1 MTNRRDNDTL
11 GGVTLTTRGFPD
23 FYARIQALR
32 FPISVAEVLELRDL
46 INHSADVYEEPADVP
61 QNREF
66 RETLEQA
73 IHANGVEN
81 QHHCD
86 RLLKVLGMLR
96 GMHYRHS
103 IASRDSEL
111 RLREAM
117 AQNRI
122 ARSTSRRNG
131 ALALTVAAFTGGA
144 LFLVDGAG
152 WILHALPLLS
162 MMAAYGYFHAIP
174 RLEQG
179 MERLTQE
186 RNLLLRKRVESMDW
200 RILIHKLALLLGY
213 KQVQGVEVFPQQL
226 PENGPQTTTP
236 QQ

>member
-11 GGVTLTTRGFPD
+11 GGVTLTTRSFPD

-46 INHSADVYEEPADVP
+46 INHSADMYEEPADVP
-61 QNREF
+61 RNREF

-81 QHHCD
+81 RHHCD

-96 GMHYRHS
+96 GMHYRHI

-117 AQNRI
+117 AQNHI
-122 ARSTSRRNG
+122 ARRTCRRNG
-131 ALALTVAAFTGGA
+131 ALALTVAALSGGT
-144 LFLVDGAG
+144 LLLVDSTS
-152 WILHALPLLS
+152 WILQALPLLS
-162 MMAAYGYFHAIP
+162 MMAAYGNFHAIP
-174 RLEQG
+174 RLEQD
-179 MERLTQE
+179 MERITQE
-186 RNLLLRKRVESMDW
+186 RNQLLRKRVESMDW
-200 RILIHKLALLLGY
+200 RILINKLSLLLGY
-213 KQVQGVEVFPQQL
+213 KQTLGIEVFPQQL
-226 PENGPQTTTP
+226 PDNDPQTTTP
-236 QQ
+236 QL

>member
-1 MTNRRDNDTL
+1 MTNQRNSDTL

-23 FYARIQALR
+23 FYARIQGLR

-46 INHSADVYEEPADVP
+46 INHSADVFEEPADVP
-61 QNREF
+61 HNREF

-73 IHANGVEN
+73 IHASGVEN
-81 QHHCD
+81 RHHCD

-96 GMHYRHS
+96 AMHYRHS

-131 ALALTVAAFTGGA
+131 SIALAVAAIAGMA
-144 LFLVDGAG
+144 WLLVNEAG
-152 WILHALPLLS
+152 WALQAVSLLS
-162 MMAAYGYFHAIP
+162 ILAAFGYFHAIP
-174 RLEQG
+174 RLERD

-213 KQVQGVEVFPQQL
+213 KQVQGIEVFPQQH
-226 PENGPQTTTP
+226 PDTGPRTTKP
-236 QQ
+236 Q

>member
-11 GGVTLTTRGFPD
+11 GGVTLTTQGFPD
-23 FYARIQALR
+23 FYARIQALH

-46 INHSADVYEEPADVP
+46 INHSADVYEDLADIP
-61 QNREF
+61 RNREF

-73 IHANGVEN
+73 IHATGVEN
-81 QHHCD
+81 RHHSD

-111 RLREAM
+111 QLREAM

-122 ARSTSRRNG
+122 ARNTSRRNG
-131 ALALTVAAFTGGA
+131 ALALTVAIISGIAW
-144 LFLVDGAG
+144 LLIDEAG
-152 WILHALPLLS
+152 WVLQALPLFS
-162 MMAAYGYFHAIP
+162 MMAAFGNFHAIP
-174 RLEQG
+174 RLEQD
-179 MERLTQE
+179 MEKLTQE
-186 RNLLLRKRVESMDW
+186 RNQLLRKRVESMDW

-213 KQVQGVEVFPQQL
+213 KQVQGIEVFPQ
-226 PENGPQTTTP
+226 P
-236 QQ
+236 QQDSGSRTTSPQ